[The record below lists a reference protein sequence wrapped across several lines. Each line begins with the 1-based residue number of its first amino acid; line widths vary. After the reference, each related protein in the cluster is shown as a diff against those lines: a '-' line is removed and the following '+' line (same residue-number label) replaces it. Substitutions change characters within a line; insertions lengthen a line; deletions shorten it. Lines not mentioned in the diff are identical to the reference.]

1 MKILSCRV
9 FLAFSRPG
17 GRGGVASAWLFCE
30 SSPASFLER
39 QGSAGLRVRS
49 AALGLSKR
57 LTWRLDGLTR
67 ESVARISCHKKAQ
80 AQLNPRCWP
89 FASGQRSRPDPSHA
103 SPMTVIRFVPEVG
116 SSVIDTLASLVVRRT
131 APTTRTTPL
140 GRVWTPSTHA
150 AIALAAGVSVWFSE
164 SAPRGPQ
171 PLD

>member
-89 FASGQRSRPDPSHA
+89 FASGQRSRPDPSDA
-103 SPMTVIRFVPEVG
+103 SPMTIIHFVVASELAYKPARNAYAVPQTTHARRPRGVFEPPHAV
-116 SSVIDTLASLVVRRT
+116 DASLTRISLLLGCVV
-131 APTTRTTPL
+131 
-140 GRVWTPSTHA
+140 
-150 AIALAAGVSVWFSE
+150 
-164 SAPRGPQ
+164 APREGEP
-171 PLD
+171 